1 LEIQANFSGNSSR
14 LGEEKNMEGLE
25 KFTDYTPEEQEE
37 LIAQSL
43 ETNEGRSA
51 LAQAMVEPIRRSL
64 EYQAVGR
71 KLLLVD
77 ELPQG
82 ALARYERDVAMNAA
96 VVGRRGAVPDQLIEG
111 EEILVP
117 LFEIATNPQVRL
129 SEIKARRFYIVDR
142 AQIKAKEAI
151 QKDEDT
157 CIFSAL
163 LTAVDNFNQQIVI
176 NGAGAL
182 APESLNAAFRF
193 IENHDLVVTKIVM
206 HPSVYADVRMFGKDM
221 YDEATTREIL
231 TSGLFG
237 HLWTADIHVS
247 SRMDRNNVLCV
258 ASPDTVGAF
267 PVRQDITVLPADD
280 PKKLRLGWVI
290 YEEVGVVVINSYAIS
305 AVDMLATT

>member
-1 LEIQANFSGNSSR
+1 MIDKNS
-14 LGEEKNMEGLE
+14 LTN
-25 KFTDYTPEEQEE
+25 EQKETV
-37 LIAQSL
+37 IAQAL
-43 ETNEGRSA
+43 NTDEGRVA

-82 ALARYERDVAMNAA
+82 ALARYERDVAAIA
-96 VVGRRGAVPDQLIEG
+96 HIIARRGAVPDQIQEG

-117 LFEIATNPQVRL
+117 TFEIAANPQVRL

-151 QKDEDT
+151 QKEEDSN
-157 CIFSAL
+157 IFSAL
-163 LTAVDNFNQQIVI
+163 IAAADTRADQIVT
-176 NGAGAL
+176 NVGSLSPA
-182 APESLNAAFRF
+182 SLNTAFRF
-193 IENHDLVVTKIVM
+193 IEQHDLVATKIVV
-206 HPSVYADVRMFGKDM
+206 HANQYASIRVFGKDF

-247 SRMDRNNVLCV
+247 SRMDADTVLVV

-267 PVRQDITVLPADD
+267 PIRQDITVLPADD

-290 YEEVGVVVINSYAIS
+290 YEEVGIVVINDYAIS
-305 AVDMLATT
+305 KIEVTSGT

>member
-1 LEIQANFSGNSSR
+1 MALNKISDDQKEAI
-14 LGEEKNMEGLE
+14 
-25 KFTDYTPEEQEE
+25 
-37 LIAQSL
+37 IAQAL
-43 ETNEGRSA
+43 ETDEGRVA

-71 KLLLVD
+71 KLLMVD

-82 ALARYERDVAMNAA
+82 ALARYERDLAA
-96 VVGRRGAVPDQLIEG
+96 VAHVVSRRGAVPDQIQEG

-117 LFEIATNPQVRL
+117 TFEIAANPTIRL

-151 QKDEDT
+151 QKEEDT
-157 CIFSAL
+157 QIFNAL
-163 LTAVDNFNQQIVI
+163 LAAVEARATQITNDI
-176 NGAGAL
+176 GSL
-182 APESLNAAFRF
+182 DTSSLNDAFRH
-193 IENHDLVVTKIVM
+193 IEQHDLVATKIVV
-206 HPSVYADVRMFGKDM
+206 HANRYADIRTFGKDF

-231 TSGLFG
+231 TTGLYG

-247 SRMDRNNVLCV
+247 SRIDPTDVLVV

-267 PVRQDITVLPADD
+267 PIRQDITVLPADD

-290 YEEVGVVVINSYAIS
+290 YEEVGIVVINDYAIS
-305 AVDMLATT
+305 KVEVTEAS

>member
-1 LEIQANFSGNSSR
+1 MFDKNSLTQSEKEAIIAQALNSS
-14 LGEEKNMEGLE
+14 
-25 KFTDYTPEEQEE
+25 
-37 LIAQSL
+37 
-43 ETNEGRSA
+43 EGRTA
-51 LAQAMVEPIRRSL
+51 IAQAMVEPIRRSL

-82 ALARYERDVAMNAA
+82 ALARYERDVAAIA
-96 VVGRRGAVPDQLIEG
+96 HIIARRGAVPDQIQEG

-117 LFEIATNPQVRL
+117 TFEIAANPQVRL

-142 AQIKAKEAI
+142 SQIKAKEAI
-151 QKDEDT
+151 QKEEDAN
-157 CIFSAL
+157 IFNAL
-163 LTAVDNFNQQIVI
+163 IAACDARHDQIVT
-176 NGAGAL
+176 NLGTL
-182 APESLNAAFRF
+182 APASLNTAFRM
-193 IENHDLVVTKIVM
+193 IEQHDLVATKIVL
-206 HPSVYADVRMFGKDM
+206 HANQYASIRTFGKDF

-247 SRMDRNNVLCV
+247 SKMSPTFVLVV

-267 PVRQDITVLPADD
+267 PIRQDITVLPADD

-290 YEEVGVVVINSYAIS
+290 YEEIGIVIINDYAASKIE
-305 AVDMLATT
+305 LTTGT